1 MKQRFLPAEE
11 EYIKEDIFLRAFEDS
26 DPPWNFVFRDVV
38 DSTNTLAK
46 EMAEAGEPE
55 VTVVWAE
62 EQTQG
67 RGRMGRTWFSEPHQN
82 ILMSL
87 LLRPKIPKERVYVVT
102 AALSVSAVMAIE
114 SIVGLKPKVK
124 WPNDV
129 LLGGK
134 KVAGILTEFSLK
146 GGAVDYL
153 VTGIGINVN
162 WSPPEGELIYPA
174 TSLYLESGKRMQREH
189 LAVKL
194 LKNFEILYFH
204 IREKRYDEI
213 LNKWV
218 KKADFFGKEV
228 SIHMDGRRVEGI
240 PIGLNPNGSLVLQGA
255 DGQRVV
261 IEYGDLMGSQKA

>member
-1 MKQRFLPAEE
+1 MKQRFSQVEE
-11 EYIKEDIFLRAFEDS
+11 QYIKEDIFLRAFEDS

-67 RGRMGRTWFSEPHQN
+67 RGRMGRNWYSEPHQN

-87 LLRPKIPKERVYVVT
+87 LLRPKIPKERAYVVT

-114 SIVGLKPKVK
+114 SIVGLRPKVK

-129 LLGGK
+129 LIDGK
-134 KVAGILTEFSLK
+134 KVAGILTEFSLR
-146 GGAVDYL
+146 GGTLEYL
-153 VTGIGINVN
+153 ITGIGMNVN

-174 TSLYLESGKRMQREH
+174 TSLYLETGKRLQREH

-194 LKNFEILYFH
+194 LKNFEILYFQ

-213 LNKWV
+213 LSKWI
-218 KKADFFGKEV
+218 KKADFFGKKV
-228 SIHMDGRRVEGI
+228 SVHMDGKYVEGV
-240 PIGLNPNGSLVLQGA
+240 PIGLNPNGSLLLQDLEG
-255 DGQRVV
+255 RKLV
-261 IEYGDLMGSQKA
+261 IDYGDLMGSYKI